1 MGFWDLRAF
10 NLAMLGKQG
19 WRMVQGNNSL
29 LYRCFKARYF
39 PRSSFLEAKESPNC
53 SYMWRSL
60 IAAQPILQAGHC
72 WRVGNGHSINVVK
85 DRWLPNFPI
94 NKVLNSV
101 QGNWGELMVADLIN
115 SELNIWKYEDI
126 RAIFHTDEAKA
137 ICEIHL
143 SWRNVPDSVF
153 WLHDS
158 RGLFSVKFA
167 YHVAKRLLTDANW
180 GGTSTEGATKNI

>member
-1 MGFWDLRAF
+1 
-10 NLAMLGKQG
+10 
-19 WRMVQGNNSL
+19 
-29 LYRCFKARYF
+29 
-39 PRSSFLEAKESPNC
+39 
-53 SYMWRSL
+53 MWRSL

-72 WRVGNGHSINVVK
+72 WRVGNGHSINAVK

-143 SWRNVPDSVF
+143 S
-153 WLHDS
+153 
-158 RGLFSVKFA
+158 
-167 YHVAKRLLTDANW
+167 
-180 GGTSTEGATKNI
+180 